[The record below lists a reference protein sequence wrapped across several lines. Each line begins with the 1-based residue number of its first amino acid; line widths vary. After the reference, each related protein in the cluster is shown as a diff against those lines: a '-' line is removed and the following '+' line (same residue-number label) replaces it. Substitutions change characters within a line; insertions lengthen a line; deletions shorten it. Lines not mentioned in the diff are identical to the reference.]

1 MVRQIRIYIDNPV
14 ATYYGG
20 YTVTGRVVV
29 RIDEEEKIRDISAKF
44 RGEANVRWTEQVRR
58 NGETK
63 SVTFS
68 AYEKYFETKY
78 YFVGGPSQELTL
90 PPGEHVYNFSV
101 KLPENLPS
109 SFEGTYGRI
118 RYTIK
123 AKMNRPWAFD
133 EKVKAFYTV
142 ISHLDLNKDP
152 LVKEPVLQVTEKTLC
167 CCCCRSGPLTLV
179 ANIPA
184 TGFVSGQE
192 IPITV
197 EVDNATEETIS
208 AVTCSLKKVLYSNR
222 RSSTSP
228 QDFFST
234 KFFPQ
239 RTTQAENT
247 WKLSEKCNKII
258 FQMSNLSIPLF
269 TVPLSC
275 VYPVNIVHNFSK
287 IDIYYLLLNHHKEDK
302 CVDGPVEVD
311 RPVEQ
316 YAVMLMEAT
325 KVVTAKSS
333 ISHSAYYVLLLI
345 LSACYAVC
353 PGRNGS
359 VYSSFHIDSVCL
371 FIHLFFKFHCEMNI
385 TQPYSYLSLQEVNFV
400 FTQSD
405 ISDSA
410 LGQAVVLQ
418 CGAQPPNSFLLFV
431 LSEHFS
437 IPDFSFKN
445 LAIPMTAFSLPSII
459 TQSQHNDGQIIITD
473 ILVMDTSHIKL
484 GKEKALLNYINMF
497 LQRIISSNIREKY
510 VTKMQRAEFLTYL
523 EHNVCFTSHTPRK
536 KTKIVR
542 DKIET
547 ITYEPVG
554 PNTSKT
560 WTKNLKIPSL
570 PPSNLNNCNI
580 IDLDYFL
587 HVKAVI
593 NGPHTNLH
601 VNIPIKLGTIP
612 LLSYIPP
619 ELSKQ
624 LLDSTLHTPQLP
636 PLKDAPEKFPHPSI
650 TLAPYP
656 QPHTQYPTAPYSSNI
671 ADIMAPSTSQQDITN
686 GLPNQL
692 NIIPSAPPLPYPE
705 VRKYSHIVLLL
716 PIFNLYDCG
725 VQMIKQV
732 TRR

>member
-1 MVRQIRIYIDNPV
+1 MVKP
-14 ATYYGG
+14 
-20 YTVTGRVVV
+20 RVLHFQHMKSTLKQNITLLEVLLYSLWFTKLRGILAV
-29 RIDEEEKIRDISAKF
+29 SA
-44 RGEANVRWTEQVRR
+44 
-58 NGETK
+58 
-63 SVTFS
+63 
-68 AYEKYFETKY
+68 
-78 YFVGGPSQELTL
+78 QELTL

-152 LVKEPVLQVTEKTLC
+152 LVKEPVSQVTEKTLC

-208 AVTCSLKKVLYSNR
+208 AVTCSLKK
-222 RSSTSP
+222 
-228 QDFFST
+228 
-234 KFFPQ
+234 
-239 RTTQAENT
+239 
-247 WKLSEKCNKII
+247 
-258 FQMSNLSIPLF
+258 
-269 TVPLSC
+269 
-275 VYPVNIVHNFSK
+275 NI
-287 IDIYYLLLNHHKEDK
+287 
-302 CVDGPVEVD
+302 
-311 RPVEQ
+311 
-316 YAVMLMEAT
+316 
-325 KVVTAKSS
+325 
-333 ISHSAYYVLLLI
+333 
-345 LSACYAVC
+345 
-353 PGRNGS
+353 
-359 VYSSFHIDSVCL
+359 
-371 FIHLFFKFHCEMNI
+371 
-385 TQPYSYLSLQEVNFV
+385 
-400 FTQSD
+400 
-405 ISDSA
+405 
-410 LGQAVVLQ
+410 
-418 CGAQPPNSFLLFV
+418 
-431 LSEHFS
+431 
-437 IPDFSFKN
+437 
-445 LAIPMTAFSLPSII
+445 
-459 TQSQHNDGQIIITD
+459 
-473 ILVMDTSHIKL
+473 
-484 GKEKALLNYINMF
+484 
-497 LQRIISSNIREKY
+497 
-510 VTKMQRAEFLTYL
+510 
-523 EHNVCFTSHTPRK
+523 CFTSHTPRK

-570 PPSNLNNCNI
+570 PPSNLNNCSI

-593 NGPHTNLH
+593 NGTHTNLY
-601 VNIPIKLGTIP
+601 VNIPITLGTIP

-624 LLDSTLHTPQLP
+624 LLDSTIHTPQLP

-650 TLAPYP
+650 TLTPYP

-692 NIIPSAPPLPYPE
+692 NLIPSAPPLPYPE
-705 VRKYSHIVLLL
+705 FPKYSHIVLLL
-716 PIFNLYDCG
+716 PIFKLYDCG
-725 VQMIKQV
+725 VQMRKQV